1 MRLSAMLVVV
11 AAAVLYTSVP
21 VKGEDTEMMTST
33 TDDQMAAD
41 QEVIKSLVQN
51 RAKINRDVTVVA
63 EGVETYTRS
72 TDPIVAGWIKTHVA
86 AMKSRVENKKPIR
99 EGDPLFAAVFEN
111 AADIKFEYSATED
124 GG

>member
-1 MRLSAMLVVV
+1 MLVVV
-11 AAAVLYTSVP
+11 AAAVLYTVP
-21 VKGEDTEMMTST
+21 VKGEDAEMMTST

-86 AMKSRVENKKPIR
+86 AMKNRVENKKPIR